1 VTGTETSREPERLGP
16 YTLLERLG
24 AGGMAVVYRGERHGE
39 AGFKKKV
46 ALKRILPQYR
56 RDPSLLERFAAEART
71 NARLDH
77 PNLLQV
83 IDFGIDPEPYL
94 VLEFVEGVSVSQV
107 MQRLLSR
114 GERLE
119 LAAALFIVTE
129 AALGLDH
136 AHRKRDDDGN
146 PLGIVHRDVS
156 PQNVLLSS
164 EGAVKVSDFGLV
176 KAADNVLKTASGISI
191 GKISYMA
198 PEQAE
203 GGTVDARA
211 DVFALGVTLWELLTL
226 ESLIPP
232 GDPAQAALLLQRG
245 QFRPPS
251 ALRPDVP
258 PQLDAIVMRC
268 LALDP
273 SERMPSMQRLSQE
286 LRELLHQ
293 TAAGYGRQQL
303 ARLVHWLFPERGWS
317 LAEPDQ
323 TAAQPS
329 PEERASIV
337 PVTPAVVAMRREQ
350 ERASEPAPEARA
362 AVAREPSALEPPPAA
377 PPAAAPAP
385 SPPPPAPRAPRWLV
399 ALAVAGVVSTSILL
413 AILIPLL
420 AYLGWTQFQ
429 PQEPGIAIESNVP
442 GVRAWLGAREVT
454 LPFVLEPEGLTGEPL
469 VAIAAGRAPEVV
481 RAERLVE
488 LVRGPHPRIV
498 LDLPPAPA
506 PDLVV
511 YVRYDGQGIAHLPS
525 GEDVGPVPGV
535 VLVPR
540 RPGEPY
546 PSTLAVWNDSGHE
559 AFTLDLTRC
568 VENALCVLSAGS
580 VGP

>member
-1 VTGTETSREPERLGP
+1 MTGTDTPREPERLGP

-114 GERLE
+114 GEKLE

-232 GDPAQAALLLQRG
+232 SDPAQAAQLLRSG
-245 QFRPPS
+245 PFRPPS

-268 LALDP
+268 LALDAN
-273 SERMPSMQRLSQE
+273 ERMPSMQRLSQE

-337 PVTPAVVAMRREQ
+337 PVTPAVVAMQREQ
-350 ERASEPAPEARA
+350 ERVPELALPAAALPAAALAAAALPASA
-362 AVAREPSALEPPPAA
+362 APSAPPPPAVT
-377 PPAAAPAP
+377 
-385 SPPPPAPRAPRWLV
+385 PPAPRAPRWLV
-399 ALAVAGVVSTSILL
+399 VLAAAGIVSTLSLL
-413 AILIPLL
+413 AILIPLVGYFGWN
-420 AYLGWTQFQ
+420 YLQ
-429 PQEPGIAIESNVP
+429 PREPGITIESPVP
-442 GVRAWLGAREVT
+442 GVRAWLGPREVT
-454 LPFVLEPEGLTGEPL
+454 LPFVLDAEGLTGEPF

-498 LDLPPAPA
+498 LDLPLSPAPE
-506 PDLVV
+506 LVV

-525 GEDVGPVPGV
+525 GEDLGPVPGV

-540 RPGEPY
+540 RLGEPF

-580 VGP
+580 VAP